1 MTSRGAL
8 PSRLV
13 LTDPD
18 PVTMWDSLRTQL
30 RKAESPFERLIWVVF
45 GEPPLAGLEATLGEL
60 EPQPSTI
67 DLIQVGSE
75 SLKEN
80 HHPQFDFTGT
90 DLHTTTVAPF
100 SLHALLHEI
109 GTVLEKW
116 DADEPAACVLPLPTL
131 LEEVG
136 HTRTVHFLELLTS
149 GLTEV
154 GATPYYQLPRGADHE
169 RLTDLALIDEV
180 IDATDKSLADHE
192 EGLADRLPFTMEM
205 ASPGSQRS
213 VTDTPIHTLQAWTPW
228 LWITAIFTFGLGD
241 IFTTV
246 TALENEFAVE
256 ASPIAADII
265 AANGLGFIYIVK
277 AVMFGLFFLLWAVS
291 PEDIRVGVPLGLS
304 LLGVGVLAWNL
315 IILLL
320 GFTA

>member
-1 MTSRGAL
+1 MTSHGAL

-18 PVTMWDSLRTQL
+18 PVAMRDSLRTKL
-30 RKAESPFERLIWVVF
+30 RKAGRPFERLIWVVF
-45 GEPPLAGLEATLGEL
+45 DEGSLADLEAMFDGL

-67 DLIQVGSE
+67 DLVQVGFE
-75 SLKEN
+75 SPEESYR
-80 HHPQFDFTGT
+80 PQFDLAGT

-100 SLHALLHEI
+100 SLHTLLHEI
-109 GTVLEKW
+109 GTSLEEW
-116 DADEPAACVLPLPTL
+116 DVGEHAACVLPLPAL

-136 HTRTVHFLELLTS
+136 CTRTVHFLELLTPT
-149 GLTEV
+149 LTEV
-154 GATPYYQLPRGADHE
+154 GATPYYQLPRGTKHE

-180 IDATDKSLADHE
+180 IDASDGTRADHKERLADK
-192 EGLADRLPFTMEM
+192 LPLSMDVG
-205 ASPGSQRS
+205 SLHSQRS
-213 VTDTPIHTLQAWTPW
+213 VTNKPIHTLQAWTPY
-228 LWITAIFTFGLGD
+228 LWVTAIFTFGFGD

-256 ASPIAADII
+256 ASPIAADVI

-291 PEDIRVGVPLGLS
+291 PQDIRVGVPLGLS
-304 LLGVGVLAWNL
+304 LLGVGVLVWNL
-315 IILLL
+315 LILLL
-320 GFTA
+320 GFIV